1 MFVGIY
7 CHIDNLAFVSSN
19 VPSLFILRLFSS
31 KLKSSGG
38 FSVSAVIGV
47 IMKSG
52 MPNAN
57 NQLLTCRASLCRV
70 ISWPI
75 NVCATG
81 QALTVS
87 SARFLS
93 YRCMYVFF
101 TILFYCTSEYC
112 CIFAFFVSSCFVACL
127 VLVLE

>member
-1 MFVGIY
+1 
-7 CHIDNLAFVSSN
+7 
-19 VPSLFILRLFSS
+19 
-31 KLKSSGG
+31 
-38 FSVSAVIGV
+38 
-47 IMKSG
+47 MKSG

-70 ISWPI
+70 ISWPT

-93 YRCMYVFF
+93 YRCMYFFSQFYSTVLLNIAVFF
-101 TILFYCTSEYC
+101 CLF
-112 CIFAFFVSSCFVACL
+112 CF
-127 VLVLE
+127 